1 MGGGSRDERTERKGE
16 GGQKPERMLLLT
28 ALTSE
33 DKRWKERRET
43 SVKTIDGLLV
53 IGNNS

>member
-1 MGGGSRDERTERKGE
+1 
-16 GGQKPERMLLLT
+16 MLLLT

-53 IGNNS
+53 IGSNS